1 MFSSHMNGAKNL
13 KIAQHDMSQ
22 PTNVV
27 QPQEAL
33 ARSSSDCLFLK
44 LDVVFKKGKPY
55 LGQPFDF
62 QVTTQV
68 RVLHGDVLKGNTR
81 KTPSVMLCTM
91 YSPHNYKTRE
101 CWDVIPC
108 YYSQM

>member
-1 MFSSHMNGAKNL
+1 MNGAKNL
-13 KIAQHDMSQ
+13 KIAQHDMSK

-81 KTPSVMLCTM
+81 KTPSVMLCIM